1 MTRRMRNSIVMGMV
15 AACCAATA
23 LAAGRRTVDLSGLWW
38 LHPMAAD
45 RMAAPPEWPSQGEA
59 EPVKPTAEEKWQP
72 VAAPNLYLLNEGQ
85 GAWMVRSVNVG
96 ADIGDRRFILQFD
109 SLYFRCRLFVNG
121 MDCGTY
127 WGGVAP
133 WQADVTHAIRAGD
146 NLIQLGLT
154 PGATP
159 SGGMHAKELTNTE
172 PTLMYDNGTRKV
184 GLFEEAR
191 LLILAPVYVNDI
203 FARPSVAHKKL
214 AVDVEV
220 VNATG
225 TEQARRLTVTVRE
238 PDGKVARTL
247 DATVVKLAPH
257 STNTITVAG
266 EWTKPRL
273 WWPHDPHLY
282 VLRVELASDK
292 SDRSDKSDKSDEL
305 SARFGF
311 REITIQGDQVFLNG
325 KKLML
330 RGGSSVWRTTDKAQV
345 LKAWNEQITRFHV
358 NSIRTHYSPLTR
370 AMAEAADELGLML
383 LPQGPIW
390 GEGAR
395 GEPEFWA
402 LLSDQY
408 LRMIKRLRNHPSI
421 VIWSLGNEAGGMRP
435 HPTRPSAPFM
445 VQLMRDAKALDP
457 TRPHTASHDYTL
469 YGAGDLID
477 APTQWGFEFDNT
489 FPMAAR
495 AWYMYGYD
503 FASLY
508 REKPMPVSDDEA
520 MEGYN
525 HGHAS
530 VLVGDRAYLSSIG
543 GSDRRS
549 YFGRWA
555 HSLSTKIAVM
565 EYRRQPQFVS
575 VMLFGDRYSF
585 FWIPPES
592 VEAHPELGPIAQ
604 RVNKEPHRLIWDPD
618 VMAQMAQKS
627 LKPAVVAPKDWNGGV
642 WAGRVHERPVIVMND
657 NFYDLK
663 GRLRWSVLDEQGK
676 VLKSSEER
684 VSVPAV
690 THQERVLRVPI
701 PDSATTRSWTLRLE
715 LFDDKRVS
723 LYEDDIELG
732 VMPPVRF
739 DSVREV
745 TIYPE
750 LGSFRAVPEG
760 KIPFKYRVS
769 SALPTDRGAVVVVPR
784 GVWLTTE
791 QWAAL
796 QRFVEAGGAALI
808 LSDECHPVFFGSV
821 RIRSS
826 NAGTVWAH
834 QRVADHPVLRG
845 LPSPALR
852 YWIGAEGEFFSP
864 PFKTNMPTFTI
875 SHKTWYKP
883 RQGNFLPLI
892 DAGMVRD
899 EMGLTQSPLFE
910 VRHGQGRA
918 LFSSLLLA
926 EGLRT
931 GEPAAVYLLA
941 RSLTYLQT
949 PAQWVGGP
957 LKPLYAVGA
966 DLSPYGVVMTDRLS
980 EAGTLF
986 VQADSEAGS
995 ALLADDGKLGEALNF
1010 ARAGGTLLLHRL
1022 SEEHVERLGAALNLA
1037 FTTISYRA
1045 PTNAVSWQWLSGGP
1059 TRPYRM
1065 DWISNHPL
1073 RWGLS
1078 QFEIHWCETFSQ
1090 ENLLVAQQ
1098 ILNVGV
1104 RSDDPRAVNL
1114 TQQGGLLVV
1123 ALGEGQVVID
1133 QVLWDPT
1140 PDIPYVRRQD
1150 LLAPWSSGFRGR
1162 EAEDPPFA
1170 NDYIRFRAMSYLT
1183 QLLSNL
1189 DVLFRPVPPRQPV
1202 AGEATATAETIGLW
1216 HFDEGPIVYDYGR
1229 LNMDIPVERKATFTN
1244 GLFGSALRM
1253 TSTTSLPITR
1263 QGRYGLLVG
1272 QPRQTVDF
1280 YIKPDGARSANQVI
1294 LAQGD
1299 LSRTDHIHAG
1309 VSIEPDGRIIFHYM
1323 AGGRGASIRST
1334 ASAPAGEW
1342 TRVTVVLDHERQEG
1356 DRTVNRTLLYLNGRL
1371 EAEAEHAPM
1380 ERREPLCIGR
1390 TPRASWPVFEGA
1402 LDELHIIGRALTSE
1416 EIAARRP

>member
-1 MTRRMRNSIVMGMV
+1 MTIPMV
-15 AACCAATA
+15 KRIILGFVTACYAATA
-23 LAAGRRTVDLSGLWW
+23 MAAGRRTVNLGGLWW
-38 LHPMAAD
+38 LHPMAAEQ
-45 RMAAPPEWPSQGEA
+45 MAAPPDLPSHAHGDT
-59 EPVKPTAEEKWQP
+59 EPVRPTAEEKWQP
-72 VAAPNLYLLNEGQ
+72 VSAPNLYLLKEGQ
-85 GAWMVRSVNVG
+85 GAWLVRTVNVG
-96 ADIGDRRFILQFD
+96 AEVGDRRFVLQFD

-121 MDCGTY
+121 VDCGTY

-133 WQADVTHAIRAGD
+133 WQADITQAIRAGD

-159 SGGMHAKELTNTE
+159 GGGMHAKELTNTE
-172 PTLMYDNGTRKV
+172 PILAYDNGTRKV

-191 LLILAPVYVNDI
+191 LLILDPVYLNDV
-203 FARPSVAHKKL
+203 FARPSVAQKKL
-214 AVDVEV
+214 VVDVEL
-220 VNATG
+220 VNATD
-225 TEQARRLTVTVRE
+225 TEQNRRLTVTVQE

-247 DATVVKLAPH
+247 DAVVVKLAPH

-266 EWTKPRL
+266 DWAKPRL

-282 VLRVELASDK
+282 VLRAELASDK
-292 SDRSDKSDKSDEL
+292 SDKLDEL
-305 SARFGF
+305 SVRFGF

-330 RGGSSVWRTTDKAQV
+330 RGGSSVWRTTDKAKV
-345 LKAWNEQITRFHV
+345 LEAWGEQITRFHV

-390 GEGAR
+390 GEGMR

-421 VIWSLGNEAGGMRP
+421 VIWSLDNEAGGMRP
-435 HPTRPSAPFM
+435 YPTRPSAPFM
-445 VQLMRDAKALDP
+445 MQLMRDAKALDP

-469 YGAGDLID
+469 YGTGDLID

-525 HGHAS
+525 HALAS
-530 VLVGDRAYLSSIG
+530 VLVGDRAYLNSIG

-604 RVNKEPHRLIWDPD
+604 RVNKEPHRLTWDPD

-627 LKPAVVAPKDWNGGV
+627 LKPAVVTPKDWNGGV

-676 VLKSSEER
+676 VLKSKEER
-684 VSVPAV
+684 VSLPAA
-690 THQERVLRVPI
+690 THQERTLRVPI
-701 PDSATTRSWTLRLE
+701 PASSRPRSWTLRLE
-715 LFDDKRVS
+715 LINDKGQS
-723 LYEDDIELG
+723 LYEDDLELG
-732 VMPPVRF
+732 VIPPVLF

-745 TIYPE
+745 TIYPD
-750 LGSFRAVPEG
+750 LGTLAGVPKG

-769 SALPTDRGAVVVVPR
+769 STLPSDPSIVVVVPR
-784 GVWLTTE
+784 GVWLTPE

-796 QRFVEAGGAALI
+796 QRFVESGGAALI
-808 LSDECHPVFFGSV
+808 LSDDSHPVFFGSV

-826 NAGTVWAH
+826 NAATVWAH
-834 QRVADHPVLRG
+834 PRTANHPVLQG
-845 LPSPALR
+845 LPSAALR
-852 YWIGAEGEFFSP
+852 YWVGAEGEFFSP
-864 PFKTNMPTFTI
+864 PAKTNVPTFTI
-875 SHKTWYKP
+875 SRKTWYRP
-883 RQGNFLPLI
+883 RQGNVLPLI
-892 DAGMVRD
+892 DAGMVRE

-910 VRHGQGRA
+910 VRHGKGRA

-931 GEPAAVYLLA
+931 GEPAAVFLMA
-941 RSLTYLQT
+941 QSLTYLQT
-949 PAQWVGGP
+949 PTQWVGGP

-966 DLSPYGVVMTDRLS
+966 DLSSYGVAMTDQLS
-980 EAGTLF
+980 EAGTIF

-995 ALLADDGKLGEALNF
+995 ALLADEAKLGEALNF
-1010 ARAGGTLLLHRL
+1010 AKAGGTLLLHRL
-1022 SEEHVERLGAALNLA
+1022 SAEQVEILGRALNLP
-1037 FTTISYRA
+1037 FSTVSYMA
-1045 PTNAVSWQWLSGGP
+1045 PTNAVPWQWLSGGP

-1065 DWISNHPL
+1065 DWISDHPL
-1073 RWGLS
+1073 RRGLS
-1078 QFEIHWCETFSQ
+1078 HFDIHWCETYAQ
-1090 ENLLVAQQ
+1090 ENLLAAQQ
-1098 ILNVGV
+1098 ILNLGV
-1104 RSDDPRAVNL
+1104 RSDDPRVVNL
-1114 TQQGGLLVV
+1114 TQQGGLL
-1123 ALGEGQVVID
+1123 ALAVGKGQVVID

-1140 PDIPYVRRQD
+1140 PDTPYVRRQD
-1150 LLAPWSSGFRGR
+1150 LRTPWSSGFRGR
-1162 EAEDPPFA
+1162 EADDPPFA

-1202 AGEATATAETIGLW
+1202 SGEVTASAETIGLW
-1216 HFDEGPIVYDYGR
+1216 HFDEGDVVYDYGGN
-1229 LNMDIPVERKATFTN
+1229 NMDIPIQGRATFTN
-1244 GLFGSALRM
+1244 GLFGTALRM
-1253 TSTTSLPITR
+1253 TSDTSLVIQR

-1280 YIKPDGARSANQVI
+1280 YIRPDGARAANQLI

-1309 VSIEPDGRIIFHYM
+1309 VSIEPDGRINFYYM
-1323 AGGRGASIRST
+1323 AGGRGAGIRST

-1342 TRVTVVLDHERQEG
+1342 TRVTIVLDHERQEG

-1371 EAEAEHAPM
+1371 EAEAEHAAM

-1390 TPRASWPVFEGA
+1390 TPLASWPVFEGA
-1402 LDELHIIGRALTSE
+1402 LDELHIVGRALTSE